1 MVIGD
6 SQVWQS
12 VVAEIWDN
20 PKDLDLSMQRPA
32 HNFPGTPIIDIDRN
46 FNLYGQSSVEFD
58 DEGIKYL
65 VNEFWTSGQRKCH
78 SIHEISYRA
87 CFKPQLPEFFINYLT
102 RPSDW
107 VYDPFM
113 GRGTTPV
120 QASLMGRKA
129 ARNDVNPPSR
139 SLARPRLRAVS
150 LSQVLSQLRQ
160 IDWGAG
166 RVVDKDLLVFYSQ
179 KTLAQI
185 TALRNWL
192 DKIASIGD
200 DVDPV
205 IDWIRMVALNRFTGH
220 SSGFFFCLYPSA
232 KSGRFSSVAAED

>member
-1 MVIGD
+1 
-6 SQVWQS
+6 
-12 VVAEIWDN
+12 
-20 PKDLDLSMQRPA
+20 
-32 HNFPGTPIIDIDRN
+32 
-46 FNLYGQSSVEFD
+46 
-58 DEGIKYL
+58 
-65 VNEFWTSGQRKCH
+65 
-78 SIHEISYRA
+78 
-87 CFKPQLPEFFINYLT
+87 
-102 RPSDW
+102 
-107 VYDPFM
+107 M
-113 GRGTTPV
+113 GRGTTLV

-220 SSGFFFCLYPSA
+220 SSGFF
-232 KSGRFSSVAAED
+232 SVYTLPPNQAVSVQSQLKINEKRNQTPPDGDISRVILKKHKHSLLTVSPNRRPNFDLRPI